1 MRSLLFSRSNS
12 MILFCSGVLLSAACG
27 EPVALMGLIRL
38 RSVVLPRSCSRMIS
52 LGGFPALQGDT
63 IRLLNSS
70 VKCLGC
76 FGSAIRASF
85 RRPS

>member
-27 EPVALMGLIRL
+27 EPVALIDLIQ
-38 RSVVLPRSCSRMIS
+38 RSTVLLPRSYSSMIS
-52 LGGFPALQGDT
+52 RLGLPALYSPT
-63 IRLLNSS
+63 ICLLNSS